1 MSTLARNQIPCTAQ
15 RLGQLRD
22 EMIQAV
28 VPGSAFAYGRKYFSE
43 RRVRIIQADDAK
55 ISSEVEGTSGVYQ
68 QTIRLT
74 AGTLVA
80 KCSCPSREAPLCR
93 HCVAVL
99 LEYIRLSPQGEQGT
113 SKTRPAQNGFTARP
127 AAMYDHVPGQD
138 GPASG
143 PAPTSSALG
152 FRFDEVTIFLQW
164 MPEAVTAVKAGTA
177 PPAAP
182 DLGPGEILEWVQTLR
197 QLAEHARQSDESLMD
212 LRGELSAQED
222 RMAGLTRDLESANRQ
237 AKEYQA
243 ACDELKLELERQRV
257 TVNRLVTLDQER
269 DKLAHRFMD
278 MASEMVKRAAD
289 LDRLAA
295 DWGNLSGG
303 KQPPPGLR
311 GKP

>member
-1 MSTLARNQIPCTAQ
+1 MSAPTRNQIPCTAQ

-28 VPGSAFAYGRKYFSE
+28 VPGSAFAYGQQYFSE

-55 ISSEVEGTSGVYQ
+55 ISSEVAGTSGLYR

-74 AGTLVA
+74 TGTLVA
-80 KCSCPSREAPLCR
+80 KCSCPSSEAPLCR

-99 LEYIRLSPQGEQGT
+99 LEYIRLSPQGEQGA
-113 SKTRPAQNGFTARP
+113 SQAKPEQSGFTARP
-127 AAMYDHVPGQD
+127 AATRDNAPGQD

-143 PAPTSSALG
+143 PALTPSALG
-152 FRFDEVTIFLQW
+152 LRLREVTIFLEW
-164 MPEAVTAVKAGTA
+164 MQEAVTAVKTGTA

-182 DLGPGEILEWVQTLR
+182 DLGPGETMDWVQTLR
-197 QLAEHARQSDESLMD
+197 QLAEHARQGDESLLV

-222 RMAGLTRDLESANRQ
+222 RLAGLTRDLESANRQ

-243 ACDELKLELERQRV
+243 ACDELTLELERQRA

-269 DKLAHRFMD
+269 DKLTPRIKD
-278 MASEMVKRAAD
+278 MASEMVKKAAD

-303 KQPPPGLR
+303 KQAPPGLR